1 MSRVGNQPIQI
12 PSGVEVKIDG
22 LTVTVKGSKGSLTR
36 TFRDVSIEEQES
48 NLLVKATRQDRQG
61 RAFHGLARA
70 LLNNMV
76 TGVHTGFSKTLE
88 IRGTGYRASA
98 QGSKLVLNV
107 GFSHPVEME
116 LPKEVNVKVDK
127 NTIVVL
133 ESANNE
139 VLGEIAAKI
148 RRVRPPEPY
157 MGKGIRYMDEF
168 VKIKAGKTAGK

>member
-1 MSRVGNQPIQI
+1 ML
-12 PSGVEVKIDG
+12 VKSTREDR
-22 LTVTVKGSKGSLTR
+22 KGS
-36 TFRDVSIEEQES
+36 
-48 NLLVKATRQDRQG
+48 
-61 RAFHGLARA
+61 AFHGLARA
-70 LLNNMV
+70 LLSNMV

-116 LPKEVNVKVDK
+116 IPKDISIKVDK

-133 ESANNE
+133 EGANNE
-139 VLGEIAAKI
+139 VLGEVAARI

-157 MGKGIRYMDEF
+157 KGKGIRYMNET